1 MFIKVKKARD
11 ISKTRFRNSTT
22 PVGQFIYEN
31 MNFFLFL
38 TEFVFIPQKIRNPFK
53 FMFHPKICW
62 HAVSPVDLD
71 VMVDSLVLHGATG
84 IGNTDLAL
92 FLSVR
97 SRLL

>member
-11 ISKTRFRNSTT
+11 ISKTT
-22 PVGQFIYEN
+22 PVSQFIYEN
-31 MNFFLFL
+31 MILFLFL

-53 FMFHPKICW
+53 FMFHLKICW

-92 FLSVR
+92 FQSVR

>member
-1 MFIKVKKARD
+1 MFIKVKKARG
-11 ISKTRFRNSTT
+11 ISKTT

-31 MNFFLFL
+31 MILFLFL

-53 FMFHPKICW
+53 FMFHQKICW

-92 FLSVR
+92 Y
-97 SRLL
+97 